1 MCLGLNKFSYGELI
15 RVLSLAAPTLP
26 TALSLS
32 SGTTSTIATLDR
44 FDLSEELPKQKSL
57 FGKD

>member
-15 RVLSLAAPTLP
+15 RVLPLAAPTLP

-32 SGTTSTIATLDR
+32 IGTTSTIATLDR
-44 FDLSEELPKQKSL
+44 FDLSEELPKQKYL